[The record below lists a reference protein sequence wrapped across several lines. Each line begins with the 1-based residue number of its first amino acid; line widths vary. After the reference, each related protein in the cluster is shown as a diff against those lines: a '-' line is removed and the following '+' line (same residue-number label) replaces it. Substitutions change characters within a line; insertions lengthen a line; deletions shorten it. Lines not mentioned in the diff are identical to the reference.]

1 MVLVEGWQAGLEV
14 DVTPATLPAEGR
26 ATQHEEN
33 REGLLLL

>member
-1 MVLVEGWQAGLEV
+1 MVLVEGWQARLEV

-26 ATQHEEN
+26 TTQHEEN